1 MWCNQIFS
9 LIKKETVL
17 SITEEEFNSQVQSY
31 MTDNSCSQEE
41 AEDTVFNSAEK
52 TDRYT
57 VANICVCD
65 NYEIA
70 NQIARNTYG
79 EGALA
84 VDTTLIPVTMGDT
97 YENGKFF
104 RNGEEVP
111 ANPTEAE
118 EIRALDKRVTMTES
132 TNQTTY
138 DELTATQIALVE
150 QYEENLAMADELTS
164 TQLALVELYESMI
177 SAEESTTSI

>member
-9 LIKKETVL
+9 LIKKETLL

-31 MTDNSCSQEE
+31 MSENSCSQEE
-41 AEDTVFNSAEK
+41 AEDAVYNSTEK

-57 VANICVCD
+57 IANICVCD

-79 EGALA
+79 PDAIA
-84 VDTTLIPVTMGDT
+84 VDTTLIPVVIGDT
-97 YENGKFF
+97 YKNGKFY
-104 RNGEEVP
+104 RDDVEVP
-111 ANPTEAE
+111 ANPTEE
-118 EIRALDKRVTMTES
+118 QRVTTLEGKV
-132 TNQTTY
+132 TTVEATIQSNY
-138 DELTATQIALVE
+138 DELTATQVALVE